1 MPEEISKEEISKEEE
16 IVKVTDKE
24 DISKEEE
31 KYDFKTHVEI
41 KEYQVKAREVVRGS
55 ARHRSKF
62 SNELA
67 IIEDNNEIL
76 RAIEKLSDHVADIE
90 KRVLELEGKK
100 IAEQGAEFT
109 SSK

>member
-1 MPEEISKEEISKEEE
+1 
-16 IVKVTDKE
+16 
-24 DISKEEE
+24 
-31 KYDFKTHVEI
+31 
-41 KEYQVKAREVVRGS
+41 
-55 ARHRSKF
+55 
-62 SNELA
+62 
-67 IIEDNNEIL
+67 IEDNNEIL

>member
-1 MPEEISKEEISKEEE
+1 MPEEISKEEIAKEEE
-16 IVKVTDKE
+16 IVKVTD
-24 DISKEEE
+24 KEEE

-76 RAIEKLSDHVADIE
+76 RAIEKLSDHVADLE
-90 KRVLELEGKK
+90 KRVLELQGNKLAEG
-100 IAEQGAEFT
+100 GGEFS